1 MQHHGAGLRRLRQ
14 EEDFIQGLVTNW
26 RATAKGNERLG
37 AMLAYAERLTREPSS
52 LEQADIERMRK
63 AGLSDEAIL
72 HACEV
77 VSYFNY
83 VNRMADGLAVQ
94 LEVTWDQPILRMPG
108 ETAGEAAEGENL
120 SSFRA

>member
-1 MQHHGAGLRRLRQ
+1 MQHHGAGLRRLGR
-14 EEDFIQGLVTNW
+14 EEQFIQGLVSDW
-26 RATAKGNERLG
+26 RNAAAGDDRLTSI
-37 AMLAYAERLTREPSS
+37 LAYAERLTLEPASVEES
-52 LEQADIERMRK
+52 DIQRMRN

-94 LEVTWDQPILRMPG
+94 LEEDWDQPLLRVPG
-108 ETAGEAAEGENL
+108 GSAGDAAG
-120 SSFRA
+120 

>member
-14 EEDFIQGLVTNW
+14 EEDFIQGLVTDW
-26 RATAKGNERLG
+26 RSAADGDERL
-37 AMLAYAERLTREPSS
+37 AAILAYAERLTLEPASV
-52 LEQADIERMRK
+52 EQSHIERMRK

-77 VSYFNY
+77 TAYFNY

-94 LEVTWDQPILRMPG
+94 LEDDWDQPILRMPV
-108 ETAGEAAEGENL
+108 ETAGRRGE
-120 SSFRA
+120 

>member
-1 MQHHGAGLRRLRQ
+1 
-14 EEDFIQGLVTNW
+14 
-26 RATAKGNERLG
+26 
-37 AMLAYAERLTREPSS
+37 
-52 LEQADIERMRK
+52 MRT

-94 LEVTWDQPILRMPG
+94 LEADWDQPLLRMPG
-108 ETAGEAAEGENL
+108 ESAGAAGD
-120 SSFRA
+120 

>member
-14 EEDFIQGLVTNW
+14 EEDFIQGLVGDW
-26 RATAKGNERLG
+26 RSAARGDDRLTAI
-37 AMLAYAERLTREPSS
+37 LAYAERLTLEPASVEAS
-52 LEQADIERMRK
+52 DIERMRN

-94 LEVTWDQPILRMPG
+94 LEEDWDYPLLRMPG
-108 ETAGEAAEGENL
+108 ESARDPGG
-120 SSFRA
+120 

>member
-1 MQHHGAGLRRLRQ
+1 M
-14 EEDFIQGLVTNW
+14 QGLVTDW
-26 RATAKGNERLG
+26 RATAEGNERLG
-37 AMLAYAERLTREPSS
+37 AILAYAERLTREPASVEES
-52 LEQADIERMRK
+52 DIERMQK

-94 LEVTWDQPILRMPG
+94 LEETWDQPILRMPG
-108 ETAGEAAEGENL
+108 ETAGEA
-120 SSFRA
+120 SD

>member
-14 EEDFIQGLVTNW
+14 DEDFIQGLVADW
-26 RATAKGNERLG
+26 RATVEGNERLSSI
-37 AMLAYAERLTREPSS
+37 LAYAERLTLEPASVD
-52 LEQADIERMRK
+52 EADIDRMRK

-83 VNRMADGLAVQ
+83 VNRMADGLSVR
-94 LEVTWDQPILRMPG
+94 LEDEWDQPLIRMRGATG
-108 ETAGEAAEGENL
+108 EEAAGERTGYEGE
-120 SSFRA
+120 

>member
-14 EEDFIQGLVTNW
+14 DEGFIQGLVTDW
-26 RATAKGNERLG
+26 RAAAASNERLT
-37 AMLAYAERLTREPSS
+37 AILAYTERLTLEPASIEES
-52 LEQADIERMRK
+52 DIERMRQ

-83 VNRMADGLAVQ
+83 VNRMADGLSVQ
-94 LEVTWDQPILRMPG
+94 LEDDWDQPLLRMPG
-108 ETAGEAAEGENL
+108 ETVADAEA
-120 SSFRA
+120 